1 VKNIPKVSI
10 VMPVYNG
17 EKHLREAVDSMLA
30 QSFPDFELV
39 IVNDG
44 STDRSVEIIEGYDDP
59 RIRLIE
65 NSLGKGVVG
74 ARNTGIANAN
84 GKYVAMMDCDDIAY
98 PTRLEEQVAFLD
110 DHPDYGMVGA
120 WSEMIDEESCV
131 MGNFMSCPASP
142 EAIPLLLLFN
152 NCFTQSTVLIRKTA
166 LPEGG
171 YLYPGA
177 EDYDLWVRIA
187 QKAKVWNLQKV
198 LVKYRVHTSSISFE
212 NATNISTYVREII
225 NSQLASINIRP
236 TESELDT
243 HRKIGNMSFV
253 PSLSFLEEAGSWLKK
268 LYEANEG
275 VRYYDHIL
283 FRRILA
289 EHWIYVCAGSSE
301 LGPAVWK
308 IYWASPLSKMG
319 VIDTAGKAYLF
330 IATYLRLNRESRKV
344 IKRCGE
350 RILRRCA
357 ISQRGQSQ

>member
-1 VKNIPKVSI
+1 
-10 VMPVYNG
+10 MPVYNG

-84 GKYVAMMDCDDIAY
+84 GEYVAMMDCDDIAC

-110 DHPDYGMVGA
+110 DHPDFGMIGA
-120 WSEMIDEESCV
+120 WSEMIDEGIRV
-131 MGNFMSCPASP
+131 AGNFMSCSASP
-142 EAIPLLLLFN
+142 EAIPSLLLFN
-152 NCFTQSTVLIRKTA
+152 NCFTQSTVVIRKTA
-166 LPEGG
+166 LPEVG
-171 YLYPGA
+171 YRFYPGA

-187 QKAKVWNLQKV
+187 QRAKVWNLQKV

-212 NATNISTYVREII
+212 NAANINTYVREII
-225 NSQLASINIRP
+225 SGQLALISIKP
-236 TESELDT
+236 TTSELDI

-253 PSLSFLEEAGSWLKK
+253 PSHFFLADAGSWLKK
-268 LYEANEG
+268 LYEANEH
-275 VRYYDHIL
+275 VRYYDRVFFH
-283 FRRILA
+283 RMLA
-289 EHWIYVCAGSSE
+289 EYWIYLCAGSSE

-308 IYWASPLSKMG
+308 IYRASPLSRRG
-319 VIDTAGKAYLF
+319 VVGAAVKVYLF
-330 IATYLRLNRESRKV
+330 VTTHLRLNRKNRLI

-350 RILRRCA
+350 RMLRWRA
-357 ISQRGQSQ
+357 VLQRGQGQ